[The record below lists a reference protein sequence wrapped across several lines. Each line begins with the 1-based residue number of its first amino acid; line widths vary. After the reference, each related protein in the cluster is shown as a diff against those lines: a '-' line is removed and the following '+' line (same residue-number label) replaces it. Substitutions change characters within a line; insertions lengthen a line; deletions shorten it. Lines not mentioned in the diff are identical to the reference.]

1 MEILELKNML
11 SHIWKEIRGVS
22 EQEDRLIEIAQSK
35 E

>member
-11 SHIWKEIRGVS
+11 SHKWKEITRVC